1 MNRRGSRS
9 VSMQRERELSDKWC
23 RTILS
28 AVYLR
33 CQASS
38 SLQQRTIDMSSVLP
52 IRNQLNEVTFLS
64 TQDAAPTPAQKL
76 ASQQLL
82 SSAAQLSV
90 NLIAIISCVP
100 PDHFHHRSTS
110 RNPIPV
116 IAIISYY
123 PPNLP
128 SDHPP
133 ALQWLTT
140 PTTSIQ
146 LIRPTFLPMTA
157 AVITSDTNASSST
170 ALQSSS
176 RMHLQINRV
185 IHDSWPSVYLF
196 TRFILLF

>member
-1 MNRRGSRS
+1 
-9 VSMQRERELSDKWC
+9 
-23 RTILS
+23 
-28 AVYLR
+28 
-33 CQASS
+33 
-38 SLQQRTIDMSSVLP
+38 MSSVLQ

-90 NLIAIISCVP
+90 NFIAIISCVP
-100 PDHFHHRSTS
+100 PDHFNHRSTS

-140 PTTSIQ
+140 PTTSVQ
-146 LIRPTFLPMTA
+146 LIRPAFLPMTA
-157 AVITSDTNASSST
+157 AVITSENNASSST

-176 RMHLQINRV
+176 RMHLLTNRV

-196 TRFILLF
+196 ARFILLF